1 MLLVLTS
8 LVLLIIFFSF
18 FVSIKFNNNS
28 VNFTDSYKPPT
39 VLEEKIPASSADA
52 RYQEMRYEFLRFAE
66 FFLLLKR
73 PFGIKESINNINN
86 VSGSVGVTGHDKG
99 SSDASTYD
107 KCKTLCETD
116 TNCNLWKFESDKTKC
131 TRYEI
136 NSIDDVNKDDTVS
149 TKIGYVFRTK
159 DDWAV
164 NDLSELPNQKELFQG
179 IAAMVIK
186 LQCKVPELLKRAKS
200 ISSNSNVKY
209 CYEQDITAS
218 GVGDTYIENKNN
230 ALKHFENAAL
240 FFIFKGT
247 SDYSNKLEFSLLA
260 SRILKLIFNFEES
273 SENEIVFVGNDNK
286 TDIKSAVAEIDKSH
300 NDYKSIKSWFSTHYD
315 KNSDG
320 YITRDELK
328 SIYKNAVT
336 TNSNINTDHIDDSLQ
351 LNFTECSNNDDINEN
366 INQFFDLYDMDR
378 DGKVSIDDILT
389 KIDDIKQPVLS
400 SLNCV
405 D

>member
-73 PFGIKESINNINN
+73 PFGIKESIYNINN
-86 VSGSVGVTGHDKG
+86 VSGSVTGHDNG
-99 SSDASTYD
+99 YSQASTAD
-107 KCKTLCETD
+107 KCKNLCETD
-116 TNCNLWKFESDKTKC
+116 TNCNLWKFESDATKC

-209 CYEQDITAS
+209 CYEQDIAAS
-218 GVGDTYIENKNN
+218 GVGTTYIENKNN

-260 SRILKLIFNFEES
+260 SRILKLIFDFEE
-273 SENEIVFVGNDNK
+273 EIVKQIVFVDNSNRDK
-286 TDIKSAVAEIDKSH
+286 IKDAVDALNYFYD
-300 NDYKSIKSWFSTHYD
+300 DYKLIKLWFSTHND

-336 TNSNINTDHIDDSLQ
+336 TNSNINTDPIDDSLQ
-351 LNFTECSNNDDINEN
+351 LNFTECSNDDNINEN
-366 INQFFDLYDMDR
+366 INRFFEKYDIDE
-378 DGKVSIDDILT
+378 DGKVSIDDILH
-389 KIDDIKQPVLS
+389 KIEDIEQPSLS
-400 SLNCV
+400 SLNCG